1 MSGWPLFGCMQRS
14 RNSTGVSTDHTTAT
28 KPLTTFSLLNLE
40 KQFKESSF
48 EMQNTKRHIP
58 AAMLKKV
65 KDTFLAERI
74 DDHNELTKSRESLNL
89 F

>member
-1 MSGWPLFGCMQRS
+1 M
-14 RNSTGVSTDHTTAT
+14 TAT
-28 KPLTTFSLLNLE
+28 KPLTTFSPRNSE

-48 EMQNTKRHIP
+48 EIKNTKRHIP

-65 KDTFLAERI
+65 KDTFLAERT
-74 DDHNELTKSRESLNL
+74 DQHNELTKSRESLNL